1 MKKYSLLLLLLLIP
15 YYTFAEVV
23 DEYPSLKFNLNDD
36 GTCSV
41 GANET
46 NRPSGSLTIP
56 AEVAINGNTYKVT
69 SISWSGFVFSSSLE
83 EVIIPEG
90 VTYINMYAFQ
100 DCKSLTT
107 VIIPDGMANLDY
119 DIFHGCSKL
128 STIIFLG
135 DCPAKISQSSLGIQ
149 DGCKVFVPLSKRN
162 DYLPNLTKP
171 TNNKVDPSRIIGY
184 EHYEGDYPD
193 LVFTQISGKEGE
205 CSVKKANNG
214 IKGDNGKLVIPSAI
228 LKADGYIYNVT
239 TIEAE
244 AFDDCYALT
253 SITIPEGVTEIEHSA
268 FELCA
273 SLTSVKIPNSVTS
286 IGPYAFYT
294 CSKLT
299 SVKIPNSVTSIG
311 KRAFS
316 YCWGLKSLIFT
327 GETCPETLG
336 TDILYYSGKCTVYV
350 PEGAVDA
357 YLKPLDD
364 AGVDASRV
372 KGYVEESACKELV
385 FEPISSKDGEYS
397 VKKANNEIKGDNG
410 KLVIPS
416 AILKA
421 DGNIYNVTTL
431 EADAFGWCTSLTSV
445 EIPSS
450 VTSIETDA
458 FAYCSKLTS
467 VDIPSSVTSIG
478 DRAFSFCGALTSV
491 EIPLSVISIGMYTFA
506 GCYAFTSVEIP
517 SSVTSIGEYPF
528 AYCRQ
533 LKTLIFMGEN
543 CPETFGKDILNGA
556 DNCTVYVPEASVD
569 DYKLNLLNVDASRV
583 KGYVEES
590 ACEELVFTSIEGKN
604 GECSVKKANDDITG
618 DNGKL
623 VIPSAILTDDGN
635 IYNVTALEDNAF
647 LNCIG
652 ITSVVIPDELKG
664 ISDYAFESCDN
675 LESVILPDG
684 IETIGSFAFY
694 STALTKVDLPA
705 SIREIGAYSF
715 SSCEQL
721 KSITLPE
728 ELQKIENN
736 AFDDCIA
743 MENIDIPNSV
753 KEMGERMF
761 MGCVKLR
768 SVKFPASITTIE
780 GLMFYNCSAL
790 TSVTVP
796 ASVTSISGDVFRGCS
811 GLKSLIFMGTA
822 CPDIVTGENYK
833 GLLNET
839 PDECTVYVV
848 NKTVVSEYE
857 GKFGTHTVKPL
868 LDITTETGM
877 YVKTGDSYNIEL
889 TSYPDGY
896 APEGLSYSVKEEGVT
911 LTEGEDAF
919 TLTGHGAATV
929 RVADA
934 GNENIYAETTLNVY
948 MSGDSNDNGTVDITD
963 AVTTANYIVG
973 KEPEK
978 FLEIAADVVPSDPSA
993 ITIADVVATVDI
1005 MLAAP
1010 APEPSD
1016 DSKALM
1022 APANSVDFLTLRAA
1036 LEGIALSLAGQGV
1049 FSALQA
1055 DVTLPVGAT
1064 LNGVHAGDRL
1074 TGNHSVMYRMVDD
1087 RTVRVAV
1094 FALSLDTFVHGD
1106 AVVILDVY
1114 GMGTGD
1120 VTAANVI
1127 ASDADGN
1134 GYRLG
1139 VDGGGMTGIEGVV
1152 PGKGAV
1158 VSGVDGGI
1166 AVTGA
1171 AGMTV
1176 AVYTMDGRLV
1186 KSFTAG
1192 DDDRVTMDLVPGVYL
1207 VRVGAAPAVKIAVR

>member
-311 KRAFS
+311 KWAFS

-364 AGVDASRV
+364 AG
-372 KGYVEESACKELV
+372 
-385 FEPISSKDGEYS
+385 
-397 VKKANNEIKGDNG
+397 
-410 KLVIPS
+410 
-416 AILKA
+416 
-421 DGNIYNVTTL
+421 
-431 EADAFGWCTSLTSV
+431 
-445 EIPSS
+445 
-450 VTSIETDA
+450 
-458 FAYCSKLTS
+458 
-467 VDIPSSVTSIG
+467 
-478 DRAFSFCGALTSV
+478 
-491 EIPLSVISIGMYTFA
+491 
-506 GCYAFTSVEIP
+506 
-517 SSVTSIGEYPF
+517 
-528 AYCRQ
+528 
-533 LKTLIFMGEN
+533 
-543 CPETFGKDILNGA
+543 
-556 DNCTVYVPEASVD
+556 
-569 DYKLNLLNVDASRV
+569 VDASRV

-857 GKFGTHTVKPL
+857 GKFGIHTVKPL

-1152 PGKGAV
+1152 PGEGAV

>member
-311 KRAFS
+311 KWAFS

-364 AGVDASRV
+364 AG
-372 KGYVEESACKELV
+372 
-385 FEPISSKDGEYS
+385 
-397 VKKANNEIKGDNG
+397 
-410 KLVIPS
+410 
-416 AILKA
+416 
-421 DGNIYNVTTL
+421 
-431 EADAFGWCTSLTSV
+431 
-445 EIPSS
+445 
-450 VTSIETDA
+450 
-458 FAYCSKLTS
+458 
-467 VDIPSSVTSIG
+467 
-478 DRAFSFCGALTSV
+478 
-491 EIPLSVISIGMYTFA
+491 
-506 GCYAFTSVEIP
+506 
-517 SSVTSIGEYPF
+517 
-528 AYCRQ
+528 
-533 LKTLIFMGEN
+533 
-543 CPETFGKDILNGA
+543 
-556 DNCTVYVPEASVD
+556 
-569 DYKLNLLNVDASRV
+569 VDASRV

-1152 PGKGAV
+1152 PGEGAV

>member
-23 DEYPSLKFNLNDD
+23 DEYPSLIFNLNDD

-311 KRAFS
+311 KWAFS

-364 AGVDASRV
+364 AG
-372 KGYVEESACKELV
+372 
-385 FEPISSKDGEYS
+385 
-397 VKKANNEIKGDNG
+397 
-410 KLVIPS
+410 
-416 AILKA
+416 
-421 DGNIYNVTTL
+421 
-431 EADAFGWCTSLTSV
+431 
-445 EIPSS
+445 
-450 VTSIETDA
+450 
-458 FAYCSKLTS
+458 
-467 VDIPSSVTSIG
+467 
-478 DRAFSFCGALTSV
+478 
-491 EIPLSVISIGMYTFA
+491 
-506 GCYAFTSVEIP
+506 
-517 SSVTSIGEYPF
+517 
-528 AYCRQ
+528 
-533 LKTLIFMGEN
+533 
-543 CPETFGKDILNGA
+543 
-556 DNCTVYVPEASVD
+556 
-569 DYKLNLLNVDASRV
+569 VDASRV

-1152 PGKGAV
+1152 PGEGAV